1 MDVPVLGMIPVIRL
15 TKREGPQPTDAMS
28 RLVSHIDPRS
38 PVAEAYR
45 SLRTNLAFAR
55 AAQRL
60 HTIVLTSPGPADG
73 KSTTAAN
80 LAITFQE
87 VVAARPGIVR
97 RVPSEA
103 EVAGWIAES
112 KELPKVVEH

>member
-1 MDVPVLGMIPVIRL
+1 LEAAGVD
-15 TKREGPQPTDAMS
+15 
-28 RLVSHIDPRS
+28 S
-38 PVAEAYR
+38 PSELAER
-45 SLRTNLAFAR
+45 N
-55 AAQRL
+55 
-60 HTIVLTSPGPADG
+60 
-73 KSTTAAN
+73 AAN

-112 KELPKVVEH
+112 KTMTKVVEH

>member
-1 MDVPVLGMIPVIRL
+1 VD
-15 TKREGPQPTDAMS
+15 
-28 RLVSHIDPRS
+28 S
-38 PVAEAYR
+38 PSE
-45 SLRTNLAFAR
+45 LANR
-55 AAQRL
+55 N
-60 HTIVLTSPGPADG
+60 
-73 KSTTAAN
+73 AAN